1 MIVCVPVTDD
11 GMVDPRWGRAGKVA
25 VADVKGGAIAS
36 WREFEVRWD
45 EQHDIGSEG
54 GHHARV
60 AQFLREHRVEVVV
73 ANHMGPPMAQMLDR
87 LGILARL
94 EAHGDARRAVVA
106 MAAGATDPGA
116 GAPARPR
123 SES

>member
-11 GMVDPRWGRAGKVA
+11 GMVDPRWGRAPTVA

-45 EQHDIGSEG
+45 EQHDLGTEG

-60 AQFLREHRVEVVV
+60 ARFLREHRVEVVI
-73 ANHMGPPMAQMLDR
+73 ANHMGPPMAQTLER
-87 LGILARL
+87 VGILVRL
-94 EAHGDARRAVVA
+94 EARGDARRAVLALAV
-106 MAAGATDPGA
+106 GATEPAPGTPGSQA
-116 GAPARPR
+116 
-123 SES
+123 